1 MGLPM
6 AQGGKGDADGVIP
19 LDLPLTDTVP
29 EIAGRAP
36 ALDGAG
42 LEQVADGQTRFVLPI
57 EALLPDADGAV
68 VLDDLVGALI
78 DLEAST
84 AVAHQGVVAGEV
96 EAAGRDVSGMAYV
109 ALENGVTLYYPT
121 DADITVG

>member
-1 MGLPM
+1 M
-6 AQGGKGDADGVIP
+6 AQGEKGEAKGAMP

-29 EIAGRAP
+29 EVAGRAT

-42 LEQVADGQTRFVLPI
+42 LEQVTDGQTRFVLPI
-57 EALLPDADGAV
+57 DALLPDADGAV
-68 VLDDLVGALI
+68 VLDDLVGASI

-84 AVAHQGVVAGEV
+84 AVAHQGVVAGDV

-109 ALENGVTLYYPT
+109 ALENGVTLYYPPE
-121 DADITVG
+121 ADITVG